1 MPLFCAKK
9 VKNKAVGA
17 ISFARVSIFKVNISS
32 SESQNMKVAV
42 VGASGYAGAELCR
55 IIARHP
61 KLSLGGTFVSPNSVD
76 LGKKMSDLYGSLN
89 GICDSVLEPVSDSLS
104 SRADVFFLAT
114 DHRVSH
120 DLAPKLINDGKTVLD
135 LSGAF
140 RLSDLKVFEKA
151 YGFAHEHADLL
162 KDSIYALPEF
172 TSLEE
177 LRSKNMISLP
187 GCYPTA
193 SQLALKPLIN
203 AKLLDAAYRPVIDAV
218 SGVSGAGR
226 KAKLSS
232 SFCEVSL
239 SAYGVFTHRHQPEIA
254 EHLGCEV
261 IFTPHL
267 GPFKRG
273 ILATVTAKLKSGISE
288 VEVDKVYQ
296 DAYAHK
302 PLVRFKHIL
311 PQLADVQMTPFCDL
325 GFKVSD
331 DGYIVVISAIDNLLK
346 GAAAQA
352 VQVLNL
358 HCGFDETAGL
368 V

>member
-1 MPLFCAKK
+1 
-9 VKNKAVGA
+9 
-17 ISFARVSIFKVNISS
+17 
-32 SESQNMKVAV
+32 MKVAV

-61 KLSLGGTFVSPNSVD
+61 KLSLGGTFVSPNSAD

-120 DLAPKLINDGKTVLD
+120 DLAPKLIKDGKTVLD

-151 YGFAHEHADLL
+151 YGFAHEHTDLL

-172 TSLEE
+172 ISAEE
-177 LRSKNMISLP
+177 LRSKKMISLP

-203 AKLLDAAYRPVIDAV
+203 AELLDLTYRPVIDAV

-239 SAYGVFTHRHQPEIA
+239 AAYGVFTHRHQPEIA
-254 EHLGCEV
+254 EHLG
-261 IFTPHL
+261 
-267 GPFKRG
+267 PFKRG
-273 ILATVTAKLKSGISE
+273 ILATVTAKLNSGIGEAE
-288 VEVDKVYQ
+288 VNKVYEY
-296 DAYAHK
+296 AYAHK
-302 PLVRFKHIL
+302 PLVRFKHTL

-325 GFKVSD
+325 GFKVSA
-331 DGYIVVISAIDNLLK
+331 DGYIVVVSAIDNLLK
-346 GAAAQA
+346 GAASQA